1 MSGEVLL
8 FWGTAAWTIL
18 SAMTVAFARS
28 LIYAA
33 LGLLGTLLGVA
44 VLYGYLGSPFLA
56 GAQVMLYVGGVLI
69 LMLFA
74 IVLTRQL
81 GGEEA
86 LDISPG
92 QRLAGIFVAM
102 AAFATIWVGI
112 AGIRWSPGIPDLSG
126 GPSPEDLGNAFMTDW
141 LLPFEVASV
150 LLLAALIGATVMVRR
165 KRP

>member
-56 GAQVMLYVGGVLI
+56 GAQVMLYVGGVL
-69 LMLFA
+69 
-74 IVLTRQL
+74 T
-81 GGEEA
+81 
-86 LDISPG
+86 
-92 QRLAGIFVAM
+92 
-102 AAFATIWVGI
+102 
-112 AGIRWSPGIPDLSG
+112 
-126 GPSPEDLGNAFMTDW
+126 
-141 LLPFEVASV
+141 
-150 LLLAALIGATVMVRR
+150 
-165 KRP
+165 